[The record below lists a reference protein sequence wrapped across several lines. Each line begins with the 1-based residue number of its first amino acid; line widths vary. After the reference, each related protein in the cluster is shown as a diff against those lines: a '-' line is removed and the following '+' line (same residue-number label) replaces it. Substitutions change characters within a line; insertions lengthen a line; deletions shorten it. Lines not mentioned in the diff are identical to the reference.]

1 MIFPQ
6 KKAFLNSSLSLVFP
20 REGKS
25 NAHLNGDYQ
34 KIGDVMLNNMKVLQL
49 YREYLERQE
58 EILTEIELSTR
69 RNKRFEHAY
78 KEFEAQ
84 KVCYLPLNTF
94 LLKPA
99 QRLLH
104 YKLILESK
112 LPLVT
117 VAMVLLICLLLLSK
131 EFEAQKVCY
140 LPLNTFLLKP
150 AQRLLHYKLILES
163 KLPLVTVAMVTVAMQ
178 RVWGPESLLS
188 APQHIPPEAC
198 STTTAL

>member
-1 MIFPQ
+1 
-6 KKAFLNSSLSLVFP
+6 
-20 REGKS
+20 
-25 NAHLNGDYQ
+25 
-34 KIGDVMLNNMKVLQL
+34 MLNNMKVLQL

-112 LPLVT
+112 LPLVA
-117 VAMVLLICLLLLSK
+117 VAMGTY
-131 EFEAQKVCY
+131 A
-140 LPLNTFLLKP
+140 
-150 AQRLLHYKLILES
+150 
-163 KLPLVTVAMVTVAMQ
+163 
-178 RVWGPESLLS
+178 
-188 APQHIPPEAC
+188 
-198 STTTAL
+198 